1 MRKYFLLLISLFV
14 FSSGQA
20 QTATV
25 EIHGNMQGWNGE
37 PPQFL
42 FYYQE
47 LESFSGAKELVD
59 IISVGLDGRFTVE
72 SKVPYTHVAT
82 FEAPPY
88 AWNLIVEPTS
98 GDSIYLHKPEGGPTK
113 LRGVYGSYSYSDH
126 ANHPHTHYS
135 EFSGQL
141 SNLENLVM
149 YDRMAQSGAIKGGS
163 SLVNKTYLDSVDAVF
178 DSLYYSAIDAVGT
191 SAFYADLIH
200 AKKLQWMRESG
211 ESESSVQSAW
221 DNYNSPSRSFY
232 EKVTSPGW
240 CSSYVIANGNWFEN
254 PTPSLSAWVSSG
266 RVDSISDYLKC
277 SETEAQIAMWWW
289 DIASPSQMTS
299 GWWARYD
306 RTEVGKMRSLKLNEN
321 LTFTSESFLDQK
333 WTTPSSDIVSVDE
346 LYGKWTVILI
356 VKYGSSLSLRDWNA
370 LRSVEKSISLLRNDL
385 RFMVLSVDEKEDL
398 WNKVLKYRESTS
410 EMVRW
415 VGADT
420 RWLDGFGISSVPQV
434 VVLTPGIEIYDMEAP
449 LPSHGLLRFLE
460 NLPE

>member
-1 MRKYFLLLISLFV
+1 MRKYLFLVLFGLSLF
-14 FSSGQA
+14 SGQA
-20 QTATV
+20 QT
-25 EIHGNMQGWNGE
+25 EIHGKMLGWDSD

-59 IISVGLDGRFTVE
+59 IISIGLDGRFTIE
-72 SKVPYTHVAT
+72 TKVSYTHVAT

-88 AWNLIVEPTS
+88 AWNLIVEPAS
-98 GDSIYLHKPEGGPTK
+98 GDSIYLNKPKGGPTK
-113 LRGVYGSYSYSDH
+113 LRGVYGSYSFSNSDSHPYTVYSDF
-126 ANHPHTHYS
+126 S
-135 EFSGQL
+135 EQL
-141 SNLENLVM
+141 KKLEGLVM

-178 DSLYYSAIDAVGT
+178 DSLYFRSMDAVGS

-211 ESESSVQSAW
+211 EADEKIQSTWRTYNGES
-221 DNYNSPSRSFY
+221 REFY
-232 EKVTSPGW
+232 EKVSSPGW
-240 CSSYVIANGNWFEN
+240 CSSYVIANGNWFEKSN
-254 PTPSLSAWVSSG
+254 AGLSSWVSSG

-277 SETEAQIAMWWW
+277 TETDAQIAMWWW

-306 RTEVGKMRSLKLNEN
+306 GTAVGKMRSLKLNEK
-321 LTFTSESFLDQK
+321 LTFNSDSFLDQK

-356 VKYGSSLSLRDWNA
+356 VKYGSTLSLREWNA
-370 LRSVEKSISLLRNDL
+370 LRSVEESIKLNRNDL
-385 RFMVLSVDEKEDL
+385 RFMVLSIDEKEEL
-398 WNKVLKYRESTS
+398 WNKVLKYRESTG

-434 VVLTPGIEIYDMEAP
+434 VVLTPGIEIFEMSAP
-449 LPSHGLLRFLE
+449 SPSKGLLMYLE